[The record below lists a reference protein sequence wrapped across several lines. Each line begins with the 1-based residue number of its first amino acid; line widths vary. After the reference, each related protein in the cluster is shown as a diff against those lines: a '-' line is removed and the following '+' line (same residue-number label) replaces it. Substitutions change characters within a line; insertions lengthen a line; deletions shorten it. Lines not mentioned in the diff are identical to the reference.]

1 MPFRVIRS
9 RKGTVVPK
17 LHPDHVR
24 QDLPRPWAIGHG
36 VPGQKESVCFR
47 LSGRPK
53 QPLSMVAETGAGQNG
68 YDARP
73 RGALRIDE
81 VEVAGSRDFQQ
92 AACTEHLAHSQ
103 WHRVIVN
110 AVNEGDRNGR
120 SGQRR
125 WIGDGIAFRN
135 VVRSATHQ
143 QAHRAGAEIPF
154 RTQAQ

>member
-24 QDLPRPWAIGHG
+24 PVLTETLGHRPG
-36 VPGQKESVCFR
+36 VLGQPESVCFR

-53 QPLSMVAETGAGQNG
+53 HPLSTVAETGAGQNG

-81 VEVAGSRDFQQ
+81 VEVAGSRDF
-92 AACTEHLAHSQ
+92 H
-103 WHRVIVN
+103 
-110 AVNEGDRNGR
+110 
-120 SGQRR
+120 
-125 WIGDGIAFRN
+125 
-135 VVRSATHQ
+135 
-143 QAHRAGAEIPF
+143 
-154 RTQAQ
+154 